1 MAGIYIH
8 IPFCKQACTYC
19 NFHFSTNL
27 SRKTDMLNAIK
38 REIQDRKE
46 ELAQADI
53 RTIYFGGGTPS
64 LLSAKEINDILQTIG
79 GNYKLTDDMEITL
92 EANPDDLTEDYLK
105 SLRFETS
112 INRLSIGLQSFVEED
127 LKLMNR
133 AHNAKESL
141 KCLDYA
147 HKLDFYNLSVD
158 LIYGSPNL
166 SNEAWKRNLSIV
178 FDYAI
183 PHLSCYALTVEE
195 KTALAHLIQK
205 KQIQNLSEDKAAEQ
219 FEILLEQIYKNGY
232 EQYEISNFCRPP
244 HYAKHNTSYWKGELY
259 MGIGPSAHSF
269 DGKSRRWN
277 LANNALYLKNM
288 ENHIPFYEEEL
299 LSPKDIFNEYM
310 LTAFRTKWGVDLH
323 KLAKLDTFEQEHFY
337 REATPHINAGNIILE
352 NNTYRLSDSGKL
364 LADHIISDL
373 FI

>member
-27 SRKTDMLNAIK
+27 SRKTEMLNAIK

-79 GNYKLTDDMEITL
+79 GNYKLTEDMEITL

-158 LIYGSPNL
+158 LIYGSPHL

-310 LTAFRTKWGVDLH
+310 LTAFRTKWGVDLN
-323 KLAKLDTFEQEHFY
+323 KLAQLSNFEQRHFHK
-337 REATPHINAGNIILE
+337 EAAIHLQRGNIILD

-364 LADHIISDL
+364 LADNIISDL
-373 FI
+373 FL

>member
-27 SRKTDMLNAIK
+27 GRKAQMIAAIK
-38 REIQDRKE
+38 TELEYRQS
-46 ELAQADI
+46 ELAKEHI
-53 RTIYFGGGTPS
+53 KTIYFGGGTPS
-64 LLSAKEINDILQTIG
+64 LLSASEINDIINTIKN
-79 GNYKLTDDMEITL
+79 NYRLTDNMEVTL

-105 SLRFETS
+105 SLRYETI

-133 AHNAKESL
+133 AHNAKESI
-141 KCLDYA
+141 KCLDFA

-166 SNEAWKRNLSIV
+166 SNAAWKNNLSIV

-205 KQIQNLSEDKAAEQ
+205 KQIKNLSEDKAAEQ
-219 FEILLEQIYKNGY
+219 FEILLEEIYKHGY

-244 HYAKHNTSYWKGELY
+244 HYAKHNTSYWQGELY

-288 ENHIPFYEEEL
+288 ENHIPFYEEEIL
-299 LSPKDIFNEYM
+299 TPTDVFNEYM
-310 LTAFRTKWGVDLH
+310 LTAFRTKWGVDLN
-323 KLAKLDTFEQEHFY
+323 KLATLSDFEQAHFHK
-337 REATPHINAGNIILE
+337 EAKIHLERGNMVLD
-352 NNTYRLSDSGKL
+352 NHTYKLSDAGKL
-364 LADHIISDL
+364 LADNIISDL